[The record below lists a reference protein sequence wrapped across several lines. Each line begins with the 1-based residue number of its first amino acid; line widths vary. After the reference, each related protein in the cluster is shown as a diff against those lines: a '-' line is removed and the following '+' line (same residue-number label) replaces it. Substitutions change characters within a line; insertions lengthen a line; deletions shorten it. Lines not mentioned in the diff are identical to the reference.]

1 MLGFWKYSYYE
12 FWHEIYQF
20 GFCFFLDKKIIWD
33 FFSLKI
39 SRKRFIHLIC
49 PFLLWIVFSTNS
61 CQFWAFRVWSEMNHW
76 NDSRRPHSQYAPF
89 WHWIHWYP
97 MPLQWLLRN
106 WLNWSQKLR
115 VKSIISCSKLNN
127 SENVKLIKQIVS
139 WMEPSSIGQ
148 LRKYKSWEPK
158 MYVKVNTKECHL

>member
-1 MLGFWKYSYYE
+1 MLGIWKYSYYE

-20 GFCFFLDKKIIWD
+20 GFFFRLDKKIMWD
-33 FFSLKI
+33 FSFLPFSFMNSRFNEFVPILSIKSLKME
-39 SRKRFIHLIC
+39 
-49 PFLLWIVFSTNS
+49 W
-61 CQFWAFRVWSEMNHW
+61 NHW
-76 NDSRRPHSQYAPF
+76 NDSRRSHPQYAPF

-97 MPLQWLLRN
+97 MPLQWPLRN

-158 MYVKVNTKECHL
+158 IYLNTKESHL